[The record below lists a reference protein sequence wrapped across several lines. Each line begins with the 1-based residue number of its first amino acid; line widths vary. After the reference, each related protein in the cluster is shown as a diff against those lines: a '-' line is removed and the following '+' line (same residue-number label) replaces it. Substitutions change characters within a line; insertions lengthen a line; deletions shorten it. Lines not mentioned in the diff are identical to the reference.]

1 MMIFMLIL
9 KIIGIVLCVIIG
21 ILAMIL
27 FVPVCY
33 KVDAD
38 IGEMDYTVR
47 ARWLGWLI
55 RFEFR
60 WKEKAHAVLKILW
73 FVIDLTDPEAVAVR
87 KAKKEVKARKKQEK
101 KQKKEMRKSRK
112 EQRKKRKKEVQQ
124 VSEQEKRAK
133 QREEFRRQQEAEE
146 LSDAIENAQ
155 DSKGKTAEAEPEMA
169 GTDVNAEKHT
179 SEVNEKNAS
188 EEPDILKSKS
198 KAGNGAEE
206 KKSVLNK
213 LKSVQEKTGSAKEK
227 INNGIAV
234 FRFLREQELI
244 PAVWTKLKTFL
255 LHIRPRVLQGHL
267 QFGLSDPANT
277 GQVLGGIAMIPF
289 LYQTE
294 LQIKPDFEADENYIK
309 GQLYTRGHICC
320 IHLVVLLI
328 RLLLDKKL
336 RGVIHMIRENK

>member
-38 IGEMDYTVR
+38 IDEMDYTVR

-87 KAKKEVKARKKQEK
+87 KANKEVKARKKQEK

-146 LSDAIENAQ
+146 LSDAIENEQ

-169 GTDVNAEKHT
+169 GTDVH
-179 SEVNEKNAS
+179 
-188 EEPDILKSKS
+188 LK
-198 KAGNGAEE
+198 
-206 KKSVLNK
+206 
-213 LKSVQEKTGSAKEK
+213 
-227 INNGIAV
+227 
-234 FRFLREQELI
+234 
-244 PAVWTKLKTFL
+244 
-255 LHIRPRVLQGHL
+255 
-267 QFGLSDPANT
+267 
-277 GQVLGGIAMIPF
+277 
-289 LYQTE
+289 
-294 LQIKPDFEADENYIK
+294 
-309 GQLYTRGHICC
+309 
-320 IHLVVLLI
+320 
-328 RLLLDKKL
+328 
-336 RGVIHMIRENK
+336 